1 MGTAVGIDLG
11 TTNSAAAH
19 VDEHG
24 QPRLIRNDV
33 GKTVTPSVI
42 CFQDGAEP
50 LVGEDAK
57 ELQATGLYPTAAFF
71 KLQMGSRA
79 WAFPAQGRTFSAV
92 DLSAIILRTLATQ
105 AEAAL
110 GQEVRDAVI
119 TVPAYF
125 RDPERKATAAAGE
138 AAGLNVLRLI
148 NEPTAAAVA
157 YGFQR
162 TDETRRL
169 LVYDLGGGTFDV
181 TALQASPDGV
191 QVLTSDGDHQLGG
204 RDWDQRLVQYLADEF
219 ESVHGTNPLDDAG
232 PGEMNDLMVRA
243 EQAKCRLSDTQRT
256 IVPLVCG
263 GVPARVVVE
272 RAVFD
277 DLTNDLMERTRTL
290 TTHVLGEVD
299 LSPADVDGVLLVGGS
314 TRMPMVRQ
322 FVRELL
328 GRPPMT
334 GVNVDEVVA
343 LGAAVVAQDAL
354 AVSRPVSPTFALPGI
369 AIRDVTNH
377 SLGLIAINEDATR
390 YVNSVRLP
398 KNQLLPCQE
407 TRPYQFRTSSRGPND
422 LEVFVTQGESDD
434 PADVAFLD
442 LQVIHDVPP
451 QPGGVTVVDI
461 SYSYD
466 ESAKVEVEAR
476 VRGSGQLLRSSV
488 SPLPA
493 DVPDRFLRP
502 PEAKVHP
509 QHTTAYLAVDLS
521 GSMSGAPLTKAKAA
535 AKAFLE
541 QIDLAHFS
549 LGVIAFS
556 DEVRTKLSATQ
567 NARKYEGAIDALRS
581 CETGVCND
589 AQPFEE
595 GHQLLRRA
603 KGARFLLVLTDG
615 VWSNQQHAI
624 RMAEACHKD
633 DIEVIAIGFGSAD
646 EAFLKEIASADEAS
660 FLTTQDGLAETFST
674 IAQEFT
680 EGAGGVVQDRSGG
693 GGGFLGGL
701 LRRK

>member
-1 MGTAVGIDLG
+1 MDIAVGIDLG
-11 TTNSAAAH
+11 TTNSGVAH
-19 VDEHG
+19 LDEHG

-50 LVGEDAK
+50 LVGEAAK
-57 ELQATGLYPTAAFF
+57 ELQATGLFPTAAFF
-71 KLQMGSRA
+71 KLQMGSRN
-79 WAFPAQGRTFSAV
+79 WAFPAGGRTYTAV
-92 DLSAIILRTLATQ
+92 ELSAIVLRTLKAQ

-110 GQEVRDAVI
+110 GQEVRDAVL

-138 AAGLNVLRLI
+138 AAGFNILRLI

-157 YGFQR
+157 HGFR
-162 TDETRRL
+162 RADETRRL

-181 TALQASPDGV
+181 TVLESGPNGV

-219 ESVHGTNPLDDAG
+219 DAQHGVNPLDDASAG
-232 PGEMNDLMVRA
+232 DMNDLLVRA

-256 IVPLVCG
+256 LVSLIHDG
-263 GVPARVVVE
+263 IPARIELE
-272 RAVFD
+272 RASFE
-277 DLTNDLMERTRTL
+277 DLTADLMERTRTL
-290 TTHVLGEVD
+290 TTHVLEDVR
-299 LSPADVDGVLLVGGS
+299 LSPGDVDGVLLVGGS

-322 FVRELL
+322 FVTELF
-328 GRPPMT
+328 GKPSMT

-354 AVSRPVSPTFALPGI
+354 AATRPTAPTFALPGV

-377 SLGLIAINEDATR
+377 SLGMLAINEDATR
-390 YVNSVRLP
+390 YVNSVLLP
-398 KNQLLPCQE
+398 KNQPLPCQE
-407 TRPYQFRTSSRGPND
+407 SRPYQYRTSKRGPND

-434 PADVAFLD
+434 PGDVAFLD
-442 LQVIHDVPP
+442 LHVIHGVPP

-461 SYSYD
+461 TYSYD
-466 ESAKVEVEAR
+466 VSAKVEVSAR
-476 VRGSGQLLRSSV
+476 VRGTGEHLRRSTSA
-488 SPLPA
+488 LPV
-493 DVPDRFLRP
+493 DVPDRFLQP
-502 PEAKVHP
+502 PEVKTRP

-521 GSMSGAPLTKAKAA
+521 GSMSGAPLMKAQKAA
-535 AKAFLE
+535 KEFLK

-556 DEVRTKLSATQ
+556 DKARTKQEATQ
-567 NARKYEGAIDALRS
+567 NARHFHAAVDGLT
-581 CETGVCND
+581 CGETGYGN
-589 AQPFEE
+589 ATQPFEE
-595 GHQLLRRA
+595 GHRLLA
-603 KGARFLLVLTDG
+603 GVDGARFLLVLTDG
-615 VWSNQQHAI
+615 VWSRQKHAI
-624 RMAEACHKD
+624 GLAEACHDD
-633 DIEVIAIGFGSAD
+633 DIEVIAIGFGTAD
-646 EAFLKEIASADEAS
+646 EDFLKRIASTDEAS
-660 FLTTQDGLAETFST
+660 FLTSEDGLMETFST

-680 EGAGGVVQDRSGG
+680 EGGG
-693 GGGFLGGL
+693 GIVKEKTGGSRGFLGGL